1 MDNKE
6 FSKLA
11 KQLWSLA
18 KVKAKNEAIREIDES
33 DFQLEIKNDQFGP
46 RVQMYFFSEN
56 GGEIVFSCEYDIKN
70 HVFKD

>member
-1 MDNKE
+1 MDNQE

-18 KVKAKNEAIREIDES
+18 KEKAKKEAGKKIDEP
-33 DFQLEIKNDQFGP
+33 DFQLEIINDQFGP
-46 RVQMYFFSEN
+46 RMRMYFFSKN
-56 GGEIVFSCEYDIKN
+56 GREIVFSCDYDMKN

>member
-18 KVKAKNEAIREIDES
+18 KAKAKKEAAKRIDES

-56 GGEIVFSCEYDIKN
+56 GREIVFSCAYDMKEN
-70 HVFKD
+70 KFKD